1 MGRSTVH
8 KPTAWGVLILIGFT
22 TVLFLFADLAG
33 WLGSQSAGLRLL
45 AVLLT
50 VIVAGGAW
58 LLASSWLPHGEC
70 KWWAFLPGALIVGV
84 GVGLLHL
91 ATVTYIAYEV
101 TKKSSTYGTIGVA
114 VGLLLWTYLLGR
126 LLTASIATNADFVE
140 SPGEP
145 IRLMVLPACSSGAVR
160 LGRHRSMP
168 REQPIGSPTGKKRP
182 SSPLGS
188 HWEYRHEE
196 VTKGAKG
203 PTWQLAIE
211 DMLKKCVGD

>member
-1 MGRSTVH
+1 VLRIVHQLIWGVRTST
-8 KPTAWGVLILIGFT
+8 KPSAWGVLILIAFT

-33 WLGSQSAGLRLL
+33 WLGSQSAGLRVL

-50 VIVAGGAW
+50 VVVAGAAW
-58 LLASSWLPHGEC
+58 LLASSWLPHGDC

-126 LLTASIATNADFVE
+126 LLTASIAANATLW
-140 SPGEP
+140 SRRQSRAG
-145 IRLMVLPACSSGAVR
+145 
-160 LGRHRSMP
+160 
-168 REQPIGSPTGKKRP
+168 
-182 SSPLGS
+182 
-188 HWEYRHEE
+188 
-196 VTKGAKG
+196 
-203 PTWQLAIE
+203 
-211 DMLKKCVGD
+211 